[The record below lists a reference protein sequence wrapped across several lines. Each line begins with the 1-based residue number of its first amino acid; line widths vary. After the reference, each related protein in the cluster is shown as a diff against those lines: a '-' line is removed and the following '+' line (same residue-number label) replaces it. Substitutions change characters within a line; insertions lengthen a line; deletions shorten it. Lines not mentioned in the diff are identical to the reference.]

1 MIEPENW
8 TDRTWSFSLPVSAF
22 PNVLERV
29 RGTPA
34 RAAELVARLPD
45 AAASTRI
52 ESSWS
57 VKEHIAH
64 LDDLYELDETR
75 LAEFTAGAD
84 VLTAA
89 DMSNSRTETARHN
102 ETTMLD
108 ILERFDR
115 HREDFVT
122 KLESLSE
129 EAIVLSCLHARLGQ
143 RLRLIDWVYFIAE
156 HDDHHLVRARRTL
169 VSLGEL
175 GNPQE

>member
-8 TDRTWSFSLPVSAF
+8 TDRTWSFSLPVTAF

-29 RGTPA
+29 RGTPV
-34 RAAELVARLPD
+34 RAAELVAGLAD
-45 AAASTRI
+45 SATSMRI
-52 ESSWS
+52 GNSWS
-57 VKEHIAH
+57 VKEHVAH

-102 ETTMLD
+102 ETTMLE
-108 ILERFDR
+108 ILERFRR

-129 EAIVLSCLHARLGQ
+129 ETIVVSCLHARLGQ

-156 HDDHHLVRARRTL
+156 HDDHHLVRARRAL
-169 VSLGEL
+169 LSLREL
-175 GNPQE
+175 GNLK